1 MARSSVTLSLTI
13 RLLVAFYTAL
23 AAAVSTQ
30 EPLLEK
36 SSSYKLGDAIPVTC
50 LNRTA

>member
-1 MARSSVTLSLTI
+1 MTI
-13 RLLVAFYTAL
+13 RLLVVFYIAL

-36 SSSYKLGDAIPVTC
+36 STSYKLGDPIPVTC